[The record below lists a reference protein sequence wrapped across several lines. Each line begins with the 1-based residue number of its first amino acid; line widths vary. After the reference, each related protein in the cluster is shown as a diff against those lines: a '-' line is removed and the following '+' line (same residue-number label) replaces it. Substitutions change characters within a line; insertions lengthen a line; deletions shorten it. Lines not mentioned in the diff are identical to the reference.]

1 MQWMNK
7 ISGVLIIT
15 GLLAACAQTSMPSM
29 SSGRTVTGDIL
40 LEEHFVPV
48 VSRVPSMTGSV
59 SQLYVRERVKDSVR
73 KQNDLEGKVVL
84 FIHGAGTP
92 AEVAFDVPYPGF
104 SWMAYLADLGMDTF
118 SMDMTGYGRSTR
130 PLVMNDRCN
139 LSSEQQQQLFGDVC
153 SPSYAFAITSMDSD
167 WHDIDAVVDYLR
179 DLRGVD
185 KVHLVGWS
193 QGGPRSGG
201 YAARHPDKVA
211 NMVLLAP
218 AYRGNVPAT
227 MDAANFNGTAM
238 TKQSKDDFVN
248 NWNRQVGCDDQYD
261 QAVSESVWSE
271 MLASDPVGAT
281 WGAGVRRAPRAVTFG
296 WGADVVGNT
305 RTPLLMV
312 AGTHDG
318 QVNAELIRNL
328 YADYGAAEKVYL
340 EMTCSSH
347 NAMWE
352 KDAQLLFDATY
363 QWLNS
368 TTYNGVSSGMLTQE

>member
-1 MQWMNK
+1 MQWKIK

-15 GLLAACAQTSMPSM
+15 GLLVACIQTSMPSM
-29 SSGRTVTGDIL
+29 SSGRTVAGDIL

-48 VSRVPSMTGSV
+48 VSRVSSMTGSV

-153 SPSYAFAITSMDSD
+153 PPSYAFAITSMDSD

-218 AYRGNVPAT
+218 AYR
-227 MDAANFNGTAM
+227 
-238 TKQSKDDFVN
+238 
-248 NWNRQVGCDDQYD
+248 
-261 QAVSESVWSE
+261 
-271 MLASDPVGAT
+271 
-281 WGAGVRRAPRAVTFG
+281 
-296 WGADVVGNT
+296 
-305 RTPLLMV
+305 
-312 AGTHDG
+312 
-318 QVNAELIRNL
+318 
-328 YADYGAAEKVYL
+328 
-340 EMTCSSH
+340 
-347 NAMWE
+347 
-352 KDAQLLFDATY
+352 
-363 QWLNS
+363 
-368 TTYNGVSSGMLTQE
+368 

>member
-271 MLASDPVGAT
+271 MLASDPRRGYL
-281 WGAGVRRAPRAVTFG
+281 GV
-296 WGADVVGNT
+296 WC
-305 RTPLLMV
+305 
-312 AGTHDG
+312 
-318 QVNAELIRNL
+318 E
-328 YADYGAAEKVYL
+328 
-340 EMTCSSH
+340 TCSPCRY
-347 NAMWE
+347 
-352 KDAQLLFDATY
+352 L
-363 QWLNS
+363 WLGGRRS
-368 TTYNGVSSGMLTQE
+368 RQYPDSLVNGRRHSRRTGEC